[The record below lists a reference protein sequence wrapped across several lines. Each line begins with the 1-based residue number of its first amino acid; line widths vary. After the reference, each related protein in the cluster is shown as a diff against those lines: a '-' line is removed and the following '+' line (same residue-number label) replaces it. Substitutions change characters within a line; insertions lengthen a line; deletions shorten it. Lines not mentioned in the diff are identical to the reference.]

1 MTSYEDAKK
10 AVRGARS
17 PTQGRMHFAALLAA
31 AAALGPDDFIVVGGS
46 AIEFHTVG
54 EYTSGDIDIVSS
66 RADALRKVLRRWRF
80 SGGPRV
86 WLNEDLG
93 IVVDL
98 VKYPYTGDLSRT
110 QVYTTPYGMIRV
122 AGIEDLLVKRLASAK
137 HWKIPG
143 DVEHAKLLALLYGDR
158 LDWDYVRKYA
168 AHNDVVDFLEALL
181 TGIGRV

>member
-1 MTSYEDAKK
+1 MTSYEDVKR
-10 AVRGARS
+10 AVQTART
-17 PTQGRMHFAALLAA
+17 PTKGRIHFAALLASA
-31 AAALGPDDFIVVGGS
+31 AQLGPDDFIVVGGS

-66 RADALRKVLRRWRF
+66 QSDSLRKVLRQWKF
-80 SGGPRV
+80 TGGPRV

-98 VKYPYTGDLSRT
+98 VKFPYTGDLART
-110 QVYTTPYGMIRV
+110 QVFTTPYGMIRV
-122 AGIEDLLVKRLASAK
+122 AGMEDLLVKRLASAK

-158 LDWDYVRKYA
+158 LDWNYVRKYA
-168 AHNDVVDFLEALL
+168 AVNDVEDFLDALL
-181 TGIGRV
+181 RAIERV

>member
-1 MTSYEDAKK
+1 MTSYEDVRR
-10 AVRGARS
+10 AVRTAQS
-17 PTQGRMHFAALLAA
+17 PTQGRIHFAALLASA
-31 AAALGPDDFIVVGGS
+31 AQVGPDDFIVVGGS

-66 RADALRKVLRRWRF
+66 RSDALRKVLHHWKF
-80 SGGPRV
+80 TGGPRV

-98 VKYPYTGDLSRT
+98 LRFPYTGDLART
-110 QVYTTPYGMIRV
+110 QVFTTPFGMIRV

-137 HWKIPG
+137 HWRIPG
-143 DVEHAKLLALLYGDR
+143 DVDHAKLLSLLYGDR

-168 AHNDVVDFLEALL
+168 AFNDVEDFLEALL
-181 TGIGRV
+181 RAIGRV

>member
-1 MTSYEDAKK
+1 MTSYEDVTR
-10 AVRGARS
+10 AVRIAPS
-17 PTQGRMHFAALLAA
+17 PTQGRVHFAALLAGA
-31 AAALGPDDFIVVGGS
+31 AEVDPDDFIVVGGS

-66 RADALRKVLRRWRF
+66 RSDALRTVLHQWKF
-80 SGGPRV
+80 TGGPRV

-98 VKYPYTGDLSRT
+98 VKYPYTGDLART

-158 LDWDYVRKYA
+158 LDWDYVRKFA
-168 AHNDVVDFLEALL
+168 ALHDVEDFLEALL
-181 TGIGRV
+181 RAIERG